1 MFFLY
6 HVHHGK
12 SSFSLPFWWFWCG
25 HLYFMCDVWSLIPID
40 SCINYIS
47 KLHPLKAAY
56 KYWKPVM
63 RSNVTVSMETCW
75 KVLLNFSTVQLL
87 TITWFCCSYYGWY
100 LDTVDFVCY
109 NNSIKSKENTILV
122 SQSKSESN
130 LCPYK
135 WFKLKFNNFKQ

>member
-1 MFFLY
+1 MFSYILY
-6 HVHHGK
+6 TMESHLFHYLFG
-12 SSFSLPFWWFWCG
+12 SSDVVTCIL
-25 HLYFMCDVWSLIPID
+25 CDVWSLIPID

-122 SQSKSESN
+122 SQSKNESN

>member
-1 MFFLY
+1 MYTMESHLFHYLF
-6 HVHHGK
+6 G
-12 SSFSLPFWWFWCG
+12 SSDVVTCIL
-25 HLYFMCDVWSLIPID
+25 CDVWSLIPID

-122 SQSKSESN
+122 SQSKNESN